1 MRDWS
6 ESPPES
12 RRSLFPPAPTGS
24 VLEKRRHAL
33 ASASGPPTDAL
44 QTIWNAKGSP
54 LIADAGSLG
63 AACFELARWAERRE
77 HRQTAIEW
85 AEIAARIDPE
95 NPKFANLAGRLNRN
109 ENDYERAEIWFKRGV
124 AFARDQD
131 DKVELIRGHLGYG
144 RLCTELGRLRDAR
157 MHLNTGSRL
166 AKKHGP
172 PSLAA
177 EAQHDLCA
185 LLISHGHYH
194 EAEDRARRALW
205 LYGKTHRRLPYFGG
219 DVALLFVLEGDYL
232 NAARILPTVVRLI
245 QQPSVR
251 TAMLALNA
259 RALAGAGRIDDAV
272 VARTRALKML
282 AKHDALEPLTR
293 WHLADSARLAGDWN
307 RADEEAARALEA
319 ATAAKDR
326 ETAKHTVR
334 LLDLIRERAPAL
346 ARPVRSGDEGFRQFF
361 RLLRERLSTWS
372 PRRARAWRPPWNEWA
387 A

>member
-6 ESPPES
+6 ESQPAS
-12 RRSLFPPAPTGS
+12 RRALFPSTPTSS

-33 ASASGPPTDAL
+33 ASPSAPPAEAL
-44 QTIWNAKGSP
+44 QTIWSAKGSP
-54 LIADAGSLG
+54 LVADARSLG
-63 AACFELARWAERRE
+63 HACFELARWAERRE
-77 HRQTAIEW
+77 HRKTAMEW
-85 AEIAARIDPE
+85 AEIAAAIDPE
-95 NPKFANLAGRLNRN
+95 NPKFSNLAGRLNRN
-109 ENDYERAEIWFKRGV
+109 ENEYERAEIWFKRGV

-131 DKVELIRGHLGYG
+131 DKVELIRAHLGYG
-144 RLCTELGRLRDAR
+144 RLCTELGRLRDAST
-157 MHLNTGSRL
+157 HLNTGSRL
-166 AKKHGP
+166 AKQYGP

-185 LLISHGHYH
+185 LLISHGQYE
-194 EAEDRARRALW
+194 EAERRARRALR

-251 TAMLALNA
+251 TAMVALNA

-272 VARTRALKML
+272 VARTRASKML
-282 AKHDALEPLTR
+282 AKHDGLEPLAR
-293 WHLADSARLAGDWN
+293 WHLADSARLAGDWS
-307 RADEEAARALEA
+307 RADAEAVRALEA
-319 ATAAKDR
+319 ATIAKDR
-326 ETAKHTVR
+326 ETATHIAR
-334 LLDLIRERAPAL
+334 LLDLIRNRAPAL
-346 ARPVRSGDEGFRQFF
+346 PRPIRSDEDFRPFV